1 MEPADFAQFNA
12 DAAQL
17 FLKEF
22 PTDIRR
28 RGEELF
34 AGEAA
39 RDLRCVQAGAEFVA
53 DVQGETLLQ
62 TTLRYDP
69 ESKSWWEECSC
80 PVGGGCEHAYAAMKA
95 LLSEHSAA
103 SVRNLSAG
111 GKVVRRVVP
120 AAAPGLLARNAAG
133 ALGRELSRAEGEFV
147 RKIEERFTKLRDKP
161 HLTGDDL
168 LSFGFKFTAP
178 NSWEKLDAWPAAPK
192 DEAEFWLYV
201 ALAVEERG
209 LAWPEFLR
217 PVTDLREVTER
228 LTVWRRRR
236 SVDRWRSLL
245 NNLQL
250 GPGEDSKSDDEVELR
265 LRLTELEGLVE
276 FRKPGALDWSSI
288 KPGRFKDFDEK
299 NADQLTPEV
308 ALLWQP
314 LAQRARY
321 GHAINLVWHD
331 AQTRRML
338 NRFLRLPALQPFIVG
353 ENGEALL
360 RPELPLRWELT
371 SATSDDDD
379 YHLRLRQGD
388 GSPVPRFLFTLP
400 GRPTLYVTTT
410 AIFSGPPVEDRAL
423 DPTVETPIP
432 APALETATGV
442 RFLQHLAVPL
452 PARLAERVRVVPLLA
467 RLQAELR
474 TISFGSDT
482 EYVVLDVT
490 ASAPEGEHVERW
502 NGTAW
507 AEIKEGDRSPAVTP
521 TAAANDLVAAAAPK
535 ATEAAEAEAP
545 LTREPLVT
553 YDRST
558 LGDVPR
564 LLEPAGFKWDFARQR
579 WLLRVTAKFPDQFMS
594 WLASLPPQVVL
605 DLHGELASF
614 QNATVAGQV
623 RLDVAE
629 AGMDWFDLKV
639 ILDVSDTQ
647 LTAEEIKSLLD
658 ARGKWV
664 RLGTKGWRKLEF
676 KLSAEEDA
684 QLAKLGLSPHELTSE
699 PQRLHAL
706 QLADAAAKS
715 FLGEETF
722 ARILRRVAEIRA
734 RVTPALP
741 ASLKAELRP
750 YQLEGFH
757 FLCYLSANR
766 FGGILADDMGLGKT
780 LQTLAWLAWLKEEA
794 RSGPLGLP
802 STTSALTVE
811 VDSVSAVV
819 AADAVPAKKPKK
831 GKKAAGEA
839 QSTKLKGEITNAPFL
854 VICPK
859 SVTDNWRA
867 ETERFMPH
875 LRVRVWSS
883 ETIGDLP
890 ALAHSADLHV
900 INYNQL
906 RIVGDTLARM
916 NFHAVILDEGQYI
929 KNPSSITAQVTRS
942 LRADHRLVLSGTPIE
957 NKLLDL
963 WSLMSFAMPGA
974 LGGRNEFAKVFDS
987 KSDPLA
993 RQRLAARVRPFLL
1006 RRTKTQVAK
1015 DLPDR
1020 IEEDLFCELEGEQKT
1035 LYRAEL
1041 KRAQAMLLRVNTP
1054 AALNKHRFNFL
1065 TSLLR
1070 LRQICCHPK
1079 LAKPDSKGESA
1090 KVEALMETLE
1100 PLMEEGNKVLVFSQ
1114 FVEMLELLK
1123 AAITERGWSQFFL
1136 SGGTENRG
1144 DLVRQ
1149 FQAHDGAGVF
1159 LISLKAGGF
1168 GLNLTAA
1175 SYVVLFDPWWN
1186 PAVEAQAIDR
1196 THRIGQTQKVI
1207 AYRLLIKDSVEE
1219 KIRALQRTK
1228 SALALDVLGEEKFAQ
1243 SLSLDDL
1250 RFLLAD

>member
-22 PTDIRR
+22 PTDVRR
-28 RGEELF
+28 RGDELF
-34 AGEAA
+34 AAEAV
-39 RDLRCVQAGAEFVA
+39 RELRCIAPGGEFVA

-62 TTLRYDP
+62 TGLRYDP
-69 ESKSWWEECSC
+69 ESKSWWEECTC

-95 LLSEHSAA
+95 LLAEHSAA

-111 GKVVRRVVP
+111 GRVAKRVP
-120 AAAPGLLARNAAG
+120 TPAAPGLLACKAAET
-133 ALGRELSRAEGEFV
+133 LGRELSRPEAEFV
-147 RKIEERFTKLRDKP
+147 RKIEERFAKLRDRP
-161 HLTGDDL
+161 FLTGDDL
-168 LSFGFKFTAP
+168 LGFGFKFTGP
-178 NSWEKLDAWPAAPK
+178 NSWEKLEAWPATPK
-192 DEAEFWLYV
+192 DEHEYWLYV

-217 PVTDLREVTER
+217 PITDLGEVTR
-228 LTVWRRRR
+228 LVAEWRRRR
-236 SVDRWRSLL
+236 NVDRWRSLL

-250 GPGEDSKSDDEVELR
+250 GHGEDSGTGEEVELR
-265 LRLTELEGLVE
+265 LRLTEQEGLIE
-276 FRKPGALDWSSI
+276 YRKPGALDWSPI

-353 ENGEALL
+353 ESGEALL
-360 RPELPLRWELT
+360 RPETPLRWELT
-371 SATSDDDD
+371 PATDDDDD

-388 GSPVPRFLFTLP
+388 GSAVPRFLFTLP

-452 PARLAERVRVVPLLA
+452 PARLAARVRVVPLQAL
-467 RLQAELR
+467 LQAELR
-474 TISFGSDT
+474 TISFGSET

-490 ASAPEGEHVERW
+490 AVAPEGGHTERW

-507 AEIKEGDRSPAVTP
+507 AEVKDSEPVSVPAEP
-521 TAAANDLVAAAAPK
+521 DLFTAARSNGAASS
-535 ATEAAEAEAP
+535 EADVLRP
-545 LTREPLVT
+545 REPLVT

-558 LGDVPR
+558 LGEVPR

-594 WLASLPPQVVL
+594 WLASLPPHVSLELQ
-605 DLHGELASF
+605 GELASF

-647 LTAEEIKSLLD
+647 LSPEEIKSLLD

-664 RLGTKGWRKLEF
+664 RLGNKGWRKLEF

-706 QLADAAAKS
+706 QLADEAAKS
-715 FLGEETF
+715 VLGEETF

-741 ASLKAELRP
+741 TSLKAELRP

-802 STTSALTVE
+802 SGTSALTVDVEPAASVVESEE
-811 VDSVSAVV
+811 VG
-819 AADAVPAKKPKK
+819 KKTKR
-831 GKKAAGEA
+831 GKKAAGNAE
-839 QSTKLKGEITNAPFL
+839 SSKLKAQITNAPFL

-883 ETIGDLP
+883 ESIGDLP
-890 ALAHSADLHV
+890 ALAGSADLHV

-942 LRADHRLVLSGTPIE
+942 LRAEHRLVLSGTPIE

-1123 AAITERGWSQFFL
+1123 TAITERGWNQFFL

>member
-22 PTDIRR
+22 PTDVRR
-28 RGEELF
+28 RGDELF
-34 AGEAA
+34 AAEAV
-39 RDLRCVQAGAEFVA
+39 RELRCIAPGGEFVA

-62 TTLRYDP
+62 TGLRYDP
-69 ESKSWWEECSC
+69 ESKSWWEECTC
-80 PVGGGCEHAYAAMKA
+80 PVGGGCEHSYAAMKA
-95 LLSEHSAA
+95 LLAEHSAA

-111 GKVVRRVVP
+111 GRVAKRVP
-120 AAAPGLLARNAAG
+120 TPAAPGLLARKAAET
-133 ALGRELSRAEGEFV
+133 LGRELSRPEAEFV
-147 RKIEERFTKLRDKP
+147 RKVEERFAKLRERP
-161 HLTGDDL
+161 FLTGDDL
-168 LSFGFKFTAP
+168 LGFGFKFTGP
-178 NSWEKLDAWPAAPK
+178 NSWEKLEAWPATPK
-192 DEAEFWLYV
+192 DEHEFWLYV

-217 PVTDLREVTER
+217 PVTDLAEVRR
-228 LTVWRRRR
+228 LVAEWRRRR
-236 SVDRWRSLL
+236 NVDRWRSLL

-250 GPGEDSKSDDEVELR
+250 GHGEDSGEGEEVELR
-265 LRLTELEGLVE
+265 LRLTEQEGLIE
-276 FRKPGALDWSSI
+276 YRKPGALDWSPI

-338 NRFLRLPALQPFIVG
+338 NRFLRLPALRSFIVG
-353 ENGEALL
+353 EDGEPLR
-360 RPELPLRWELT
+360 RPETPLRWELS
-371 SATSDDDD
+371 SAADEDDD

-423 DPTVETPIP
+423 DPMVETPIP

-442 RFLQHLAVPL
+442 RFLQHLSVPL
-452 PARLAERVRVVPLLA
+452 PPRLAERVRVVPLQA

-474 TISFGSDT
+474 TISFGSET

-490 ASAPEGEHVERW
+490 ASAPGSGHGERW
-502 NGTAW
+502 NGSAW
-507 AEIKEGDRSPAVTP
+507 TEIRDGDSQRPA
-521 TAAANDLVAAAAPK
+521 TAAKTVSESSAAAE
-535 ATEAAEAEAP
+535 TV
-545 LTREPLVT
+545 RSSDPLVT
-553 YDRST
+553 YDRSA
-558 LGDVPR
+558 LGELPR
-564 LLEPAGFKWDFARQR
+564 LLEPSGFKWDFARQR
-579 WLLRVTAKFPDQFMS
+579 WLLRVTAKFPDQFMG
-594 WLASLPPQVVL
+594 WFTSLPPHIAL
-605 DLHGELASF
+605 ELHGELASF

-629 AGMDWFDLKV
+629 AGMDWFDLRV

-647 LTAEEIKSLLD
+647 LSPEEIKALLD

-664 RLGTKGWRKLEF
+664 RLGSKGWRKLEF

-722 ARILRRVAEIRA
+722 TRIQRRVAEIRA
-734 RVTPALP
+734 RVTPDLP
-741 ASLKAELRP
+741 TTLKAELRP
-750 YQLEGFH
+750 YQREGFH
-757 FLCYLSANR
+757 FLCYLSANG
-766 FGGILADDMGLGKT
+766 FGGVLADDMGLGKT
-780 LQTLAWLAWLKEEA
+780 LQTLAWLAWLKAEA
-794 RSGPLGLP
+794 MTGPLGLP
-802 STTSALTVE
+802 VGTSTQTAASPAPSA
-811 VDSVSAVV
+811 AI
-819 AADAVPAKKPKK
+819 AAESAVPAKKAKR
-831 GKKAAGEA
+831 GKKTVEEVEVMPSGTAG
-839 QSTKLKGEITNAPFL
+839 GPAPFL

-867 ETERFMPH
+867 EVERFLPH

-883 ETIGDLP
+883 ESIENLP
-890 ALAHSADLHV
+890 ALAGSADLHV

-906 RIVGDTLARM
+906 RIVGERLARM
-916 NFHAVILDEGQYI
+916 NFLAVVLDEGQYI
-929 KNPSSITAQVTRS
+929 KNPASITAQVTRS
-942 LRADHRLVLSGTPIE
+942 LRAEHRLVLSGTPIE

-987 KSDPLA
+987 KNDPLA

-1054 AALNKHRFNFL
+1054 AALNRHRFNFL

-1090 KVEALMETLE
+1090 KLEALMETLE

-1123 AAITERGWSQFFL
+1123 AAIAERGWTQFFL

-1149 FQAHDGAGVF
+1149 FQGHDGAGVF